1 MHTQGHARTNLRDKL
16 SNGTRLMPGVDLRT
30 AAGRRYR
37 YLIESYSDELGAAL
51 TEPEK
56 ALVRQI
62 ASLQVHIEQ
71 LQGAIVGGRDVDA
84 DQVIRLSSEHRR
96 LLSQLRARAAKAK
109 PSGPT
114 LSQYLRDNYG
124 APEVEASDT

>member
-1 MHTQGHARTNLRDKL
+1 MHAQGQTRTNLRDKL

-37 YLIESYSDELGAAL
+37 YLVESYSDEMGAAL

-62 ASLQVHIEQ
+62 ASLQVHVEQ
-71 LQGAIVGGRDVDA
+71 LQGSIVGGREVDA

-96 LLSQLRARAAKAK
+96 LLSQLRGKVAKKK
-109 PSGPT
+109 PSSSK
-114 LSQYLRDNYG
+114 LAQILG
-124 APEVEASDT
+124 AG